1 MEWKEALQEET
12 AVASWSYEAVC
23 HLAENPMVQTEDLMM
38 GADAVRRQFKGT
50 QTSLCTIV
58 NGRSGKCS
66 EDCKFCAQ
74 SKYYPTD
81 VTTYGM
87 MPTEDILKAAKTA
100 EESGVHCFSIV
111 TSGGYLSD
119 SLLEALEPVYRRL
132 KAETQLSLCASHG
145 MLTALQA
152 QRLKAVGVTTYHHN
166 LETSRK
172 FYPTIC
178 TTHAYDERI
187 ETVKVCQSAGL
198 NVCCGGIMGLGE
210 TMADR
215 ISLAFEIK
223 ALGIQSVPMNILMP
237 IEGTPMAMN
246 APLSTDEILRTLAM
260 FRLILPEAD
269 IRIAGGRAK
278 LGRHVENALT
288 GGVNALMVGN
298 YLTTIGSVV
307 EADLKMMAALGYQ
320 L

>member
-1 MEWKEALQEET
+1 MKMTDVLLEGDV
-12 AVASWSYEAVC
+12 VASWPYEAVY
-23 HLAENPMVQTEDLMM
+23 HLAVNPSVKTEELML
-38 GADAVRRQFKGT
+38 GADAVRRQFKGDNA
-50 QTSLCTIV
+50 SLCTIV

-87 MPTEDILKAAKTA
+87 MPTDDIIKAAKAA
-100 EESGVHCFSIV
+100 EDSGVHCFSIV

-119 SLLEALEPVYRRL
+119 SLLEALDPIYRRL
-132 KAETQLSLCASHG
+132 KAETRLSLCASHG

-152 QRLKAVGVTTYHHN
+152 QRLKAAGVTTYHHN

-187 ETVKVCQSAGL
+187 ETVKICQSAGL
-198 NVCCGGIMGLGE
+198 NVCCGGIIGLGE

-215 ISLAFEIK
+215 IALAFEIK

-237 IEGTPMAMN
+237 IDGTPMAMN

-260 FRLILPEAD
+260 FRLILPEAN

-298 YLTTIGSVV
+298 YLTTLGSVV
-307 EADLKMMAALGYQ
+307 EADLKMMAALGYRF
-320 L
+320 